1 MWLEHDRRHFGL
13 GSPAQR
19 PLGLQDRRL
28 YRRRDFEED
37 ALPAFDEICK
47 RHDAEMAGIRDELH
61 AKFAKVPFLE
71 TYKQMAIR
79 QQKVKNWAE
88 SEWWAARGLQL
99 YGDDAADAMWV
110 DDLQKRLNRAQAKLD
125 EPKAGRR
132 KADSVVK
139 IRASEGQSVPPPI
152 TAPTAI
158 EVLTCVRCA
167 IEFERLRVRGRKPTL
182 CPECRL

>member
-1 MWLEHDRRHFGL
+1 
-13 GSPAQR
+13 
-19 PLGLQDRRL
+19 
-28 YRRRDFEED
+28 
-37 ALPAFDEICK
+37 
-47 RHDAEMAGIRDELH
+47 
-61 AKFAKVPFLE
+61 
-71 TYKQMAIR
+71 
-79 QQKVKNWAE
+79 
-88 SEWWAARGLQL
+88 
-99 YGDDAADAMWV
+99 MWV

-158 EVLTCVRCA
+158 EVLTCTRCA